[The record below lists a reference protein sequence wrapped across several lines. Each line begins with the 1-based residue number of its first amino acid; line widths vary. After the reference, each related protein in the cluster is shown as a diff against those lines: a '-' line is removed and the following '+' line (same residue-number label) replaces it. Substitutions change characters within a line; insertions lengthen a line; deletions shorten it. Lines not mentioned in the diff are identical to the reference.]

1 MPASASSRPRR
12 ADAERNR
19 ARILD
24 AAAELFAER
33 GLDASMPELAERAGV
48 GVGTVYRAF
57 PDKEHLLGAVMATRM
72 HWFADEVEAAV
83 AADDAWAAF
92 ADVMRKGAA
101 LHLKD
106 RAYQECMPDAL
117 ALPDVRAA
125 RERILDA
132 MQRLIGGAQA
142 QGVMRADVV
151 APTGSAASSRF
162 NAALLLVPAGSPNHE
177 VGAAPGEAAGIVH
190 DRSRHREID
199 GHFGSRPARTA
210 GRRCRC
216 RGGDLDAGLR
226 CQRLDETAHPAM
238 ADDEHAHRARRVAS
252 TGVGAAGTANHALCS
267 RIIAVRHVAV
277 AQDKRDVP
285 ARRGL
290 RHHPQRN
297 RSRARARAAERHRIV
312 VEILADRADDRHL
325 RFAATPRRTLAGS
338 R

>member
-1 MPASASSRPRR
+1 MAARRRSMPASASSRPRR

-24 AAAELFAER
+24 AAAEIFAER

-72 HWFADEVEAAV
+72 HWFADEIEAAV

-117 ALPDVRAA
+117 ALPDARAA

-132 MQRLIGGAQA
+132 MQRLIDGAQA

-151 APTGSAASSRF
+151 AEDIPM
-162 NAALLLVPAGSPNHE
+162 LLA
-177 VGAAPGEAAGIVH
+177 
-190 DRSRHREID
+190 
-199 GHFGSRPARTA
+199 
-210 GRRCRC
+210 
-216 RGGDLDAGLR
+216 
-226 CQRLDETAHPAM
+226 
-238 ADDEHAHRARRVAS
+238 
-252 TGVGAAGTANHALCS
+252 GVG
-267 RIIAVRHVAV
+267 
-277 AQDKRDVP
+277 
-285 ARRGL
+285 
-290 RHHPQRN
+290 
-297 RSRARARAAERHRIV
+297 RSRAGGPGPGWERHLAVIV
-312 VEILADRADDRHL
+312 DGLRAEGARPLPSKPL
-325 RFAATPRRTLAGS
+325 RRAELDALTRRQPLPTGT
-338 R
+338 RTR